1 MPPMRKVVLIS
12 LALALLLGG
21 CGGDSS
27 STEATASLKPF
38 RITNRFPTV
47 REESKMHLSAN
58 GLSGPEPKPIMP
70 KAPPPEFLAM
80 VDLSEGIG
88 VPREGGAMTVQ
99 YVGYDYETGKK
110 LVSSW
115 DEGKPLTF
123 TRGKGEVIQ
132 GWEEALVGMEGGD
145 RREVVVPPDLAKGSK
160 PPGIPPGK
168 TVVFVVEPVPL
179 KSGWKPLAA
188 KSLGKTKPK
197 VEIPKGSLPK
207 NVVKIKDL
215 KEGKGPVAEGGDEVT
230 VDYVGVLYKNGKQ
243 FEASWDRGESLTFQ
257 LGRSVAI
264 QGWEQGLA
272 GMKVGGRRELIVPP
286 KLGYGPQGAA
296 SIPPNSALVYVID
309 LTAIN

>member
-1 MPPMRKVVLIS
+1 MPLGRKPALII
-12 LALALLLGG
+12 LAFALLLGG

-27 STEATASLKPF
+27 STEETASLRPF
-38 RITNRFPTV
+38 RITNRLPTV
-47 REESKMHLSAN
+47 REESKMHLGAD

-70 KAPPPEFLAM
+70 KGPPPEFLAE

-88 VPREGGAMTVQ
+88 RPREGTAMTVQ
-99 YVGYDYETGKK
+99 YVGYDYETGEK

-168 TVVFVVEPVPL
+168 TVVFLVEPVPL
-179 KSGWKPLAA
+179 KSGWKPLIG

-197 VEIPKGSLPK
+197 VGIPKGPLPK

-215 KEGKGPVAEGGDEVT
+215 KEGKGPAADGGDEVT
-230 VDYVGVLYKNGKQ
+230 VDYVGVLYKNGRQ
-243 FEASWDRGESLTFQ
+243 FDSSWDRGESLTFQ
-257 LGRSVAI
+257 LGSSVAI
-264 QGWEQGLA
+264 AGWEQALG
-272 GMKVGGRRELIVPP
+272 GMKVGGRRELIVPSA
-286 KLGYGPQGAA
+286 LGYGPQGAA
-296 SIPPNSALVYVID
+296 SIPPNSSLVYVID

>member
-1 MPPMRKVVLIS
+1 MRKFVLII

-38 RITNRFPTV
+38 RITNRFPTI
-47 REESKMHLSAN
+47 REESKMHLNAD

-70 KAPPPEFLAM
+70 KGPPPEFLAE

-88 VPREGGAMTVQ
+88 RPREGGAMTVQ

-179 KSGWKPLAA
+179 KSGWKPLTA
-188 KSLGKTKPK
+188 KSMGKTKPK
-197 VEIPKGSLPK
+197 VEVPKESPPK
-207 NVVKIKDL
+207 TLVRKKDL
-215 KEGKGPVAEGGDEVT
+215 EEGKGPTAEWGEEVT
-230 VDYVGVLYKNGKQ
+230 VDYVGVLYKNGRQ
-243 FEASWDRGESLTFQ
+243 FESSWDHGESLTYQ
-257 LGRSVAI
+257 LGSSTAI
-264 QGWEQGLA
+264 PGWEQGLA
-272 GMKVGGRRELIVPP
+272 GMKVGGRRELIMPSV
-286 KLGYGPQGAA
+286 LGYGPQGAA
-296 SIPPNSALVYVID
+296 SIPPNSPLVYVID